1 MKSMKSMKSGEHMSE
16 NTIAAIATANG
27 IGGIGVIRV
36 SGEQARNICD
46 KIFVSV
52 SDKKLT
58 EMKGYTA
65 TYGHVYE
72 EEELLDDA
80 VALVFT
86 APNSY
91 TGEDVVEIS
100 CHGGMYITKR
110 VLRAI
115 LKAGAVAA
123 QAGEFTKRAFLNG
136 KMGLTEAEAVMDII
150 GAKGEQSVRAARACM
165 DGALRKRIDALK
177 DILVNSTAHLAAWA
191 DYPEEDIPQIH
202 TDTLKQNLKSAENEM
217 TVLLSQY
224 DTGKIMKQGV
234 DTVIAGRPNVGKS
247 TLMNLLSGC
256 ERSIVTEIPGTTR
269 DIIEETVMLGEIPL
283 NLSDTAGLRSTA
295 DPIEKI
301 GVEKA
306 RQRILNAGLVL
317 AVFDASRA
325 LSDEDNELL
334 NLLATAPAVAVIN
347 KTDLEQ
353 KLDIDYIKS
362 KISHVVLISALN
374 GDGGEAL
381 EKAVADI
388 VGTAQLDASQGILA
402 NERQRDAAEKAKR
415 YISEAIE
422 ALNSGVTLDAVTI
435 ILEDAVQALLELTG
449 ESVNDTI
456 VDTVF
461 SHFCVGK

>member
-1 MKSMKSMKSGEHMSE
+1 MSE
-16 NTIAAIATANG
+16 NTIAAVATANG
-27 IGGIGVIRV
+27 IGGIGIVRV
-36 SGEQARNICD
+36 SGSEARSICD
-46 KIFVSV
+46 KVFVSV

-58 EMKGYTA
+58 DMKGYTA
-65 TYGHVYE
+65 TYGHVYDDN
-72 EEELLDDA
+72 ELIDDA
-80 VALVFT
+80 VALVFA

-100 CHGGMYITKR
+100 CHGGMYITKK
-110 VLRAI
+110 VLRVI
-115 LKAGAVAA
+115 LRAGATAA

-165 DGALRKRIDALK
+165 DGALRKRIDAVR
-177 DILVNSTAHLAAWA
+177 DTLVNSTAHLAAWA
-191 DYPEEDIPQIH
+191 DYPEEDIPQVQRES
-202 TDTLKQNLKSAENEM
+202 LKQNLKAAESEM
-217 TVLLSQY
+217 VALLSQY
-224 DTGKIMKQGV
+224 DTGKIMKQGI

-269 DIIEETVMLGEIPL
+269 DVIEETVMLGEIPL

-306 RQRILNAGLVL
+306 KQRVLNAGLVL

-325 LSDEDNELL
+325 LSDEDHELL
-334 NLLATAPAVAVIN
+334 NLLTAAPAVAVIN
-347 KTDLEQ
+347 KTDLDP

-374 GDGGEAL
+374 GDGEEAL
-381 EKAVADI
+381 EKEVADI
-388 VGTAQLDASQGILA
+388 VGTARLDASQGLLA
-402 NERQRDAAEKAKR
+402 NERQRDAAEKAKL
-415 YISEAIE
+415 YISEAAE
-422 ALNSGVTLDAVTI
+422 ALDSGITLDAVTI